1 MTHSSQVERNKLVE
15 QAQQLLQ
22 QKTDNQV
29 RALKASNDDL
39 RKQLNAREDRIA
51 ELERTVDLIC
61 LVNES
66 QKQPASIVV
75 PKSRASEVVPI
86 FIWSDWHV
94 EEAVDPRKTLGKNE
108 YNLEIAARRARK
120 CIEST
125 VKMIRHARASNK
137 VRSVFLMLGGDF
149 ISGDIHQE
157 LSETNLLGPAEACV
171 FAKDLLAEGLQAIAE
186 EKYLES
192 IHLLG
197 IVGNHGRTTKKMQFK
212 NGAEKSF
219 ETIIYAF
226 LQNQFNHRRFRWQIA
241 RGGIEMVSLS
251 PRFRLRGF
259 HGHQVKYGGG
269 IGGLTIPLTKWIHRQ
284 DQSQPAGFNLM
295 GHYHQF
301 GLPTPRCLCNSS
313 LKGWDEYAAEHGFS
327 FEPPQ
332 QAGAIFDAVRDRVT
346 GVFPVFCE

>member
-1 MTHSSQVERNKLVE
+1 MTHSSQVERNKLGE

-125 VKMIRHARASNK
+125 VKMIRHARASNR
-137 VRSVFLMLGGDF
+137 VRSVFLMLVD
-149 ISGDIHQE
+149 
-157 LSETNLLGPAEACV
+157 
-171 FAKDLLAEGLQAIAE
+171 
-186 EKYLES
+186 
-192 IHLLG
+192 
-197 IVGNHGRTTKKMQFK
+197 
-212 NGAEKSF
+212 
-219 ETIIYAF
+219 
-226 LQNQFNHRRFRWQIA
+226 
-241 RGGIEMVSLS
+241 
-251 PRFRLRGF
+251 
-259 HGHQVKYGGG
+259 
-269 IGGLTIPLTKWIHRQ
+269 
-284 DQSQPAGFNLM
+284 
-295 GHYHQF
+295 
-301 GLPTPRCLCNSS
+301 
-313 LKGWDEYAAEHGFS
+313 
-327 FEPPQ
+327 
-332 QAGAIFDAVRDRVT
+332 
-346 GVFPVFCE
+346 